1 MVPAPAIDDHSEL
14 PASASEGGGA
24 EVVDLVAVRQRRSS
38 PHQPKCAH
46 CRAPIPAGRSSRAL
60 YCRDACRMAAASAR
74 RRWQRQQYVA
84 RTVLAP
90 PPAAPRSQPHPA
102 LALLV
107 GLLAGAIVVFGAYRP
122 TERVVLSPFA
132 EADAKAALE
141 LRERLADATVG
152 PGLAFWQP
160 LCASHS
166 PMCTSYVAGFVA
178 ANAFLREPLF
188 CPQGI
193 EIRHIEERFAA
204 DLQWAADK
212 PEVLAARPGTFAGA
226 VLNFAMP
233 CGGKTLIEK
242 GEEEKK
248 NAAKPGQRHHREQ
261 HR

>member
-1 MVPAPAIDDHSEL
+1 MLPAPAIDDHSEL

-90 PPAAPRSQPHPA
+90 PPAAPRSRPHPA
-102 LALLV
+102 IALLV
-107 GLLAGAIVVFGAYRP
+107 GLGRCHRRLRCAPTNGARGA
-122 TERVVLSPFA
+122 VA

-160 LCASHS
+160 LCSSHS
-166 PMCTSYVAGFVA
+166 PMCTAYVAGFVA

-188 CPQGI
+188 CPQGL
-193 EIRHIEERFAA
+193 EISQIEERFAA

-212 PEVLAARPGTFAGA
+212 PEVFAARPGTFAAA

-233 CGGKTLIEK
+233 CGAKTLVEK
-242 GEEEKK
+242 DDEEKQK
-248 NAAKPGQRHHREQ
+248 ATKPGRRHHEGP
-261 HR
+261 HP